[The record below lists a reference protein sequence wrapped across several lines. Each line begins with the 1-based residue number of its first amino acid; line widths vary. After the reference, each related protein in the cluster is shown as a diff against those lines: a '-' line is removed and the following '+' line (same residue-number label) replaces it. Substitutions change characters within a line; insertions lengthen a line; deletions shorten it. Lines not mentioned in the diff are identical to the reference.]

1 VTKATLLGICS
12 VNRVAWGASHA
23 ANSTSPSLAAV
34 AEHERHLINKR
45 TKEALAA
52 VKARGVK
59 LGGYR
64 GVKVDLRR
72 AAAARRKAADA
83 FARQIYPMIHAL
95 TVKGLSMAAIARKL
109 TDDGIHTV
117 RGGAWT
123 AGSVSNV
130 ITRASAG

>member
-1 VTKATLLGICS
+1 M
-12 VNRVAWGASHA
+12 
-23 ANSTSPSLAAV
+23 
-34 AEHERHLINKR
+34 
-45 TKEALAA
+45 AA

-64 GVKVDLRR
+64 GVKVDFRR

-117 RGGAWT
+117 SGGAWT

-130 ITRASAG
+130 ITRTSTG